1 MAGPAQLIF
10 PLTEEI
16 PPFSSSSFCR
26 FNCKLA
32 GTADLDFWLEVVT
45 NATDE
50 GMHTIA
56 NTAALE
62 IFIVIFRL
70 GEAE

>member
-1 MAGPAQLIF
+1 
-10 PLTEEI
+10 
-16 PPFSSSSFCR
+16 
-26 FNCKLA
+26 
-32 GTADLDFWLEVVT
+32 LEVVT

-70 GEAE
+70 GEGEWIS